1 LRNFLTG
8 KKIKI
13 MRLISGHY
21 VFTGREL
28 IKNGVVKIDNSGK
41 IISLGSLGDS
51 IEERERTEFFN
62 GIITPGFIN
71 AHCHIELSHMKGVI
85 PKHSGMTAF
94 CKSVISYRNT
104 DINEQLAAMYEADK
118 LMENEGIVVVGD
130 ISNNDLSAQ
139 MKKDSRLVYHTFV
152 ETLNLNPSLAE
163 DHIIKARK
171 VKQTFEKEGLRVSI
185 TPHAPYSLSEKLFEL
200 SVMEGN
206 SSGILSI
213 HNEESFDEMELFAKK
228 HGKMRDFFGKEMDAF
243 LSKYDNPLHRTL
255 KYVVPNTKMLL
266 IHNTHT
272 NEQDFQQTIKQ
283 NQKTTWVLCPASN
296 LYIENN
302 LPDVNMFTKLSA
314 RVAIGTD
321 SLSSNTNLS
330 ILQELKILDST
341 FPEIGLQT
349 LLRWATLNGAEA
361 LNFDSE
367 LGSFDIGKRPGALLL
382 SDIDFKNMRLTENTQ
397 SKRLI

>member
-1 LRNFLTG
+1 
-8 KKIKI
+8 

-28 IKNGVVKIDNSGK
+28 IKNGVVEIDDSGK
-41 IISLGSLGDS
+41 IRNFSSLGDS
-51 IEERERTEFFN
+51 IVEKEGTEFFN

-71 AHCHIELSHMKGVI
+71 AHCHIELSHIKGVI
-85 PKHSGMTAF
+85 PQHSGMTAF

-104 DINEQLAAMYEADK
+104 DVNEQLSAMYEADK
-118 LMENEGIVVVGD
+118 LMENEGIVAVGD
-130 ISNNDLSAQ
+130 ISNNDLSVQ
-139 MKKDSRLVYHTFV
+139 MKRDSRLIYHTFV
-152 ETLNLNPSLAE
+152 ETLNLNPCLAE
-163 DHIIKARK
+163 ENITKARK
-171 VKQTFEKEGLRVSI
+171 IKQNFEKEGLRVSI

-206 SSGILSI
+206 NSGILSI

-228 HGKMRDFFGKEMDAF
+228 QGKMRDFFGKEMDDF
-243 LSKYDNPLHRTL
+243 LPEYDNPLHRIL
-255 KYVVPNTKMLL
+255 KYVAPDTNMLL
-266 IHNTHT
+266 IHNAHT
-272 NEQDFQQTIKQ
+272 NEQDFREALIH
-283 NQKTTWVLCPASN
+283 NRKTTWVLCPASN

-302 LPDVNMFTKLSA
+302 LPDVNMFAKFGA

-341 FPEIGLQT
+341 FPETGLQT

-361 LNFDSE
+361 LNLDSE

-382 SDIDFKNMRLTENTQ
+382 SNIDFKNMRLTENTQ
-397 SKRLI
+397 SKRLIN